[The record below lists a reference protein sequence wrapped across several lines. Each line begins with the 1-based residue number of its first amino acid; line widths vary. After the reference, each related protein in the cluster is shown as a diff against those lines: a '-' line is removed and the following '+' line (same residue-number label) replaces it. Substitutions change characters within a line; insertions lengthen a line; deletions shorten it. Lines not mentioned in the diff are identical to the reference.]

1 MTEVV
6 LLERRAVS
14 LLGKAVRRLEEMRV
28 LKEDQVLQTELHDA
42 IELVAV
48 ELLVVFSKSDYNV
61 DGDILNDKFS
71 ANQ

>member
-42 IELVAV
+42 IE
-48 ELLVVFSKSDYNV
+48 
-61 DGDILNDKFS
+61 
-71 ANQ
+71 